1 MTKILNSRL
10 FLFAVAAL
18 TLALPNMAF
27 ATGSP
32 AVTGNNVDS
41 LADVGGV
48 ACLIYECI
56 TGNGLFAIIATMAIF
71 FLGIGAFFGKVNWG
85 LVIVITLGI
94 VVVVGAMGIANTLV
108 GGTASCSSQT
118 MSGC

>member
-1 MTKILNSRL
+1 MTKTLNSRL

-18 TLALPNMAF
+18 TLVLPNMAF
-27 ATGSP
+27 AQSATGL
-32 AVTGNNVDS
+32 G
-41 LADVGGV
+41 DVGRI
-48 ACLIYECI
+48 ACSVYACV

-94 VVVVGAMGIANTLV
+94 VVIVGAAGIASTLT
-108 GGTASCSSQT
+108 GSDCDGTTNFTC
-118 MSGC
+118 

>member
-1 MTKILNSRL
+1 MTKTLNSRL

-18 TLALPNMAF
+18 TLVLPNMAF
-27 ATGSP
+27 ASP
-32 AVTGNNVDS
+32 QADS
-41 LADVGGV
+41 LADVGGI
-48 ACLIYECI
+48 ACAVYDCV

-94 VVVVGAMGIANTLV
+94 VVIVGAAGIASTLV
-108 GGTASCSSQT
+108 GSDCAAAIANSGSSL
-118 MSGC
+118 C